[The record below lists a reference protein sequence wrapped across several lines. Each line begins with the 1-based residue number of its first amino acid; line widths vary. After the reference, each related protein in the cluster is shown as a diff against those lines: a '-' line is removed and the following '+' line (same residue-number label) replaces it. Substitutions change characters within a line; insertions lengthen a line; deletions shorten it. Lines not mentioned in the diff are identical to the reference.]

1 MTTDQERTQV
11 PGVPLR
17 SPVGVALVAATVL
30 ASSVGFLDAY
40 MINVAIPAIGRSLR
54 ASITQLQWV
63 VTGYTLALGV
73 VVPASAWLGDRFGLS
88 RMYTV
93 AMLAFAAGSA
103 LCGLAWDLNS
113 LVVFRIVQAIPGG
126 LLPVMALSILYRIVP
141 REKIGAAMGLYGLGV
156 VVAPAIGETVLKAVD
171 FVPIAGRKILC
182 VVVSA
187 TGFIDNKV
195 IETEEEIPREELM
208 RISNYL
214 TESFAGR
221 TLLEIRERLVR
232 MMVEE
237 KAQMDRVLAR
247 TLELAQVGLAGG
259 GGPGV
264 VVDGTSML
272 LAKPELADLARVRR
286 MFDAFADKAR
296 LVRILNRCLQEG
308 GGVRVLIG
316 EDCDL
321 TSELEFS
328 VVAAPYGLGERP
340 LGTLGI
346 VGPSRMDYETVIPL
360 VHFLGETLSRAL
372 ADAFTGEPDRRPERK

>member
-1 MTTDQERTQV
+1 MPDARDHGLTARDREILKDVILTYILNAEPV
-11 PGVPLR
+11 SSR
-17 SPVGVALVAATVL
+17 SVAKH
-30 ASSVGFLDAY
+30 
-40 MINVAIPAIGRSLR
+40 N
-54 ASITQLQWV
+54 
-63 VTGYTLALGV
+63 
-73 VVPASAWLGDRFGLS
+73 FGLS
-88 RMYTV
+88 
-93 AMLAFAAGSA
+93 AATIR
-103 LCGLAWDLNS
+103 N
-113 LVVFRIVQAIPGG
+113 
-126 LLPVMALSILYRIVP
+126 VMADLEEWGYLMQPHTSAGRVPTTAAYHLFIQSMMEARAVPAKERRYIQDNLKGRAADADQLLGTASHLLSELSSQVGI
-141 REKIGAAMGLYGLGV
+141 

-182 VVVSA
+182 VVVSS

-195 IETEEEIPREELM
+195 IETEEEIPRDELV

-221 TLLEIRERLVR
+221 TLHEIRERLVR

-247 TLELAQVGLAGG
+247 TIELAQAGLAGG
-259 GGPGV
+259 GAPGV

-286 MFDAFADKAR
+286 MFEAFADKAR

-372 ADAFTGEPDRRPERK
+372 ADAFSGETDRRPERK